1 MSTALVIGAGPA
13 GLTAAYELG
22 KLGIRSTVLEAD
34 VQVGGLSRTVEY
46 RGYRFD
52 IGGHRFFSKVPL
64 INTLWREILGD
75 EDFLLC
81 KRLSRIHYRGHF
93 FDYPL
98 KPLNALAGL
107 GPLEA
112 LLVCLS
118 YAQAR
123 LWPSAEETSFEHWV
137 SNRFG
142 SRLYEVFF
150 KNYTEKVWGIPCS
163 EISADWAEQRIK
175 NLSLSETLRNA
186 LLNRKR
192 TKDGAIITTLI
203 DQFHYPRLGPGM
215 MWERC
220 AQLVAASGSQTLC
233 GIRVERIRHRH
244 ERVESALGR
253 SATGELTEF
262 GGEHFISTMPIRD
275 LIEKLDPPPPDD
287 VVRAARRLRYRD
299 YQTVVLIVKRAD
311 VFPDNWIYVHS
322 PEVRLGRIQ
331 NYKNW
336 SPHMV
341 ADPSRTSLG
350 LEYFLWDQDEEWTWQ
365 RERLIE
371 HGIKD
376 CAELGLIEPQEVED
390 GTVVRMPKAYPVYDQ
405 TYQDSL
411 ATVRNYL
418 RGLSNLQLIGRNGQ
432 HRYNNQ
438 DHSMLAGV
446 YAARN
451 LAGARYDVWSVN
463 TEREYHEEGAEPSA
477 LEPGAIVTDRSVP
490 IALPELARR
499 RVSAEQNI
507 AAAFSR
513 IDPVA
518 LGAAFGVVA
527 ALGMALGTA
536 VALLRG
542 GSHLRTYLIYLA
554 ANYFPGFRVT
564 WARAALGTM
573 EAGAWGFGLGYLGAV
588 LRNQGL
594 AAYAFLLGR
603 GES

>member
-1 MSTALVIGAGPA
+1 MEQIVSLKMLNKICQWIIPIIKMFWSYWKKGI
-13 GLTAAYELG
+13 
-22 KLGIRSTVLEAD
+22 KL
-34 VQVGGLSRTVEY
+34 
-46 RGYRFD
+46 
-52 IGGHRFFSKVPL
+52 
-64 INTLWREILGD
+64 
-75 EDFLLC
+75 
-81 KRLSRIHYRGHF
+81 KRLLF
-93 FDYPL
+93 
-98 KPLNALAGL
+98 
-107 GPLEA
+107 
-112 LLVCLS
+112 
-118 YAQAR
+118 
-123 LWPSAEETSFEHWV
+123 
-137 SNRFG
+137 
-142 SRLYEVFF
+142 
-150 KNYTEKVWGIPCS
+150 
-163 EISADWAEQRIK
+163 
-175 NLSLSETLRNA
+175 
-186 LLNRKR
+186 
-192 TKDGAIITTLI
+192 TK
-203 DQFHYPRLGPGM
+203 M
-215 MWERC
+215 EM
-220 AQLVAASGSQTLC
+220 V
-233 GIRVERIRHRH
+233 
-244 ERVESALGR
+244 
-253 SATGELTEF
+253 
-262 GGEHFISTMPIRD
+262 
-275 LIEKLDPPPPDD
+275 
-287 VVRAARRLRYRD
+287 
-299 YQTVVLIVKRAD
+299 
-311 VFPDNWIYVHS
+311 
-322 PEVRLGRIQ
+322 LGRIQ